1 MEYIYAAMLLHATG
15 KEINEENV
23 KKVLEAAG
31 AEVDDARVK
40 ALIAALEEVDIEEA
54 METSTIT
61 AAAPSGAAEEEKEEK
76 EEEKNEQMEKL
87 KTALEAKRVILEINP
102 NKAFAWLWNPAGL
115 RRFPWE
121 KAFAFN
127 YIHWLVLLPGILA
140 LFFLPGAKGI
150 TGAAGSFFLSR
161 LVYRI
166 KALTLRQ
173 GIIEIIASDPIS
185 LAALY
190 SRGAIKFYCRSEK
203 KKTVIAYP
211 QPWEKVLD
219 HLEPL

>member
-1 MEYIYAAMLLHATG
+1 MSKFKEKELPSATIMENSSIITQ
-15 KEINEENV
+15 E
-23 KKVLEAAG
+23 
-31 AEVDDARVK
+31 
-40 ALIAALEEVDIEEA
+40 IEE
-54 METSTIT
+54 EK
-61 AAAPSGAAEEEKEEK
+61 EEKEEK